1 MRTTSDGLTPNSIRR
16 RNIDTVRLRRANPSD
31 ILQMRSLEE
40 QATAAAH
47 WTAAQYEAL
56 YSPDAPER
64 IILAASD
71 DLDGAT
77 LCGFLIAR
85 CLADEWEIENV
96 VVGAEHRRQ
105 GLARCLI
112 QALAEAARTA
122 AAHAIILEVR
132 ESNVAAVRLYESIGF
147 TEVGRRKDYY
157 RNPSE
162 DALLYRRTLHF
173 CDKIC

>member
-1 MRTTSDGLTPNSIRR
+1 MRTTSDGLTLNSIHR
-16 RNIDTVRLRRANPSD
+16 RNSDTVRIRRANPSD
-31 ILQMRSLEE
+31 ILQMRNLEE
-40 QATAAAH
+40 QASSAAH
-47 WTAAQYEAL
+47 WTAGQYEAL
-56 YSPDAPER
+56 YLPDAPVR

-71 DLDGAT
+71 DLDALT
-77 LCGFLIAR
+77 VCGFLIAR

-105 GLARCLI
+105 GLARSLI
-112 QALAEAARTA
+112 QALVEAARTA
-122 AAHAIILEVR
+122 GAQAIILEVR

-147 TEVGRRKDYY
+147 IGVGRRNDYY

-162 DALLYRRTLHF
+162 DALLYRRSLHF